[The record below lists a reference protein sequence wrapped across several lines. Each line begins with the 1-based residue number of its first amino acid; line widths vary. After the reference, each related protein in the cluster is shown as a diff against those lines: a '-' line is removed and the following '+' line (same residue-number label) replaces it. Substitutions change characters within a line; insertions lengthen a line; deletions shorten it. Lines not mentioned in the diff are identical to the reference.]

1 MSAVGGAAGQFA
13 GIASSVGADT
23 GAGAG
28 VGKSVSAWRRVFE
41 REQLAALAQF
51 RSVAMGGGREAGAYG
66 MSSGQP
72 KCAAPTARDT
82 PLAVSSAHTSQPGG
96 ESALATQARPALHD
110 HFVHAANPSRLE
122 VPIGTGA
129 WGSQAAVRA
138 PSQEALQ
145 ALQAPLASMSV
156 HQTALLSSADWPWRK
171 LHCTVD
177 ADGVHVWLRDA
188 TIGAEDNALLDWIG
202 QLRQALAQSGAR
214 LASFTLNG
222 TAISPIA

>member
-1 MSAVGGAAGQFA
+1 MSSVGEAAGQFA
-13 GIASSVGADT
+13 GIASSVDAYT
-23 GAGAG
+23 GAG

-51 RSVAMGGGREAGAYG
+51 RSVAMGSGREASAYG
-66 MSSGQP
+66 MASGQP
-72 KCAAPTARDT
+72 RCAAPTARDT
-82 PLAVSSAHTSQPGG
+82 SLAVLSAHTSQPGG
-96 ESALATQARPALHD
+96 ESALATQARPALHG
-110 HFVHAANPSRLE
+110 HFLHAVEPSTLE
-122 VPIGTGA
+122 GAIGISA
-129 WGSQAAVRA
+129 WVSQAGIRA
-138 PSQEALQ
+138 PSQE

-156 HQTALLSSADWPWRK
+156 HQTALLSPGDWPWRK

-222 TAISPIA
+222 SAISPIA

>member
-23 GAGAG
+23 GAG
-28 VGKSVSAWRRVFE
+28 VGRSVSAWRRVFE

-51 RSVAMGGGREAGAYG
+51 RSVAMNGGRHAGAHG
-66 MSSGQP
+66 MPSAQSRY
-72 KCAAPTARDT
+72 AAPIAKGTLFA
-82 PLAVSSAHTSQPGG
+82 ASSAHTSQPGG
-96 ESALATQARPALHD
+96 LAALAIQPRPVLHGHFLHALK
-110 HFVHAANPSRLE
+110 PSTLE

-129 WGSQAAVRA
+129 WGSQAGVRA

-156 HQTALLSSADWPWRK
+156 HQTALLSSGDWPWRK

-177 ADGVHVWLRDA
+177 AEGVHVWLRDA
-188 TIGAEDNALLDWIG
+188 TIGAEDNALLEWIG

-222 TAISPIA
+222 TAIFPIA